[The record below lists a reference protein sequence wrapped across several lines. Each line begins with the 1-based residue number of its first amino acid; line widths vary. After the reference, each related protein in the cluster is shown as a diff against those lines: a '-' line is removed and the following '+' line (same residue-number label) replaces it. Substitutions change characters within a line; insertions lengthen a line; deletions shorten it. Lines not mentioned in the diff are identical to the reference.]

1 MLTQNSFARSSTDQ
15 LEETPIRLNRMTN
28 SSPHLIPPTYAVIL
42 AGGSGRRFWPL
53 SRDSRPKQLL
63 NLFGDDTLLEQA
75 LERLEG
81 LVPRDHIL
89 ILTNKEQEN
98 EVRALLGGRVPEQNI
113 LAEPDKRDTAP
124 AIALGIGWVAARD
137 PEAVMMVLPA
147 DQLIKERAAF
157 QECLA
162 GAAEAAHRTGAIVTI
177 GIRPT
182 WACPSY
188 GYIERGQC
196 ISIHGMTRTP
206 AVYEVKR
213 FREKP
218 APELA
223 AEFLAQGNFSW
234 NAGMF
239 IWSVP
244 AVIGELT
251 RHCPQLAQF
260 IGEVRLSHDL
270 TATLASQ
277 FPALPT
283 ISIDYALME
292 KASRVLN
299 VEAVFDWDD
308 VGSWISV
315 GKYLPTD
322 VDHNASNSPL
332 SAADAQGNIV
342 FTSIGTHV
350 ALLGVQD
357 LIVVQTG
364 DAILVASK
372 HSADAIKKIVDM
384 LPKELH

>member
-1 MLTQNSFARSSTDQ
+1 MSQ
-15 LEETPIRLNRMTN
+15 
-28 SSPHLIPPTYAVIL
+28 TYAVIL

-63 NLFGDDTLLEQA
+63 KLFGDETLLEQA
-75 LERLEG
+75 LSRLEG

-89 ILTNKEQEN
+89 ILTNKEQET
-98 EVRALLGGRVPEQNI
+98 EVRALLGDRVPAENI

-147 DQLIKERAAF
+147 DQLIQDRAAF

-162 GAAEAAHRTGAIVTI
+162 GAAEAAQRTGAIVTI

-188 GYIERGQC
+188 GYIERGQRA
-196 ISIHGMTRTP
+196 IIHGMTRTP
-206 AVYEVKR
+206 AVYEVQR

-223 AEFLAQGNFSW
+223 AEFIAQGNFSW

-244 AVIGELT
+244 AVISELS
-251 RHCPQLAQF
+251 RHCPALADFVSELRNSKDFSATVSKQF
-260 IGEVRLSHDL
+260 NKMPKL
-270 TATLASQ
+270 
-277 FPALPT
+277 
-283 ISIDYALME
+283 SIDYALME
-292 KASRVLN
+292 RASRVLN
-299 VEAVFDWDD
+299 IEATFDWDD
-308 VGSWISV
+308 VGNWTSV
-315 GKYLPTD
+315 GRYLNSD
-322 VDHNASNSPL
+322 KDGNQHNCALSQLDSASNLIFS
-332 SAADAQGNIV
+332 QTGQ
-342 FTSIGTHV
+342 HV

-357 LIVVQTG
+357 LIIVSSK
-364 DAILVASK
+364 DALLITSRAHAES
-372 HSADAIKKIVDM
+372 IKKLADQ